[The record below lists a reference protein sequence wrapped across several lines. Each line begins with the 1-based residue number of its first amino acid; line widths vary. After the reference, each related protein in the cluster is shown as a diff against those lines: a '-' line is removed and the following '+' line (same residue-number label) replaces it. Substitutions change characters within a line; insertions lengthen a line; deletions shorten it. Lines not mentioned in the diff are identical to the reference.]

1 MVVILWPLAEWLI
14 TLLYSPEFQ
23 EAAYS
28 LRLILPGIVLLN
40 TARVLAHDIAGRGMP
55 EINLL
60 QSAIALAVNI
70 IANLILIPLYA
81 SRGAALASTI
91 SYSVLAILTLRVYC
105 RLANVSWLSIYLPN
119 RNDLTYLMKLWV
131 IAMRRLRSL
140 LKLGGV

>member
-1 MVVILWPLAEWLI
+1 LAIAGWLI

-23 EAAYS
+23 EAAFS

-40 TARVLAHDIAGRGMP
+40 TVRVLANDIAGRGLP

-70 IANLILIPLYA
+70 IANLILIPLFA
-81 SRGAALASTI
+81 ARGAALASTI

-105 RLANVSWLSIYLPN
+105 RLTKVPWLSIYLPN
-119 RNDLTYLMKLWV
+119 RTDLAYLLKVWG
-131 IAMRRLRSL
+131 IALKRLRSL
-140 LKLGGV
+140 IKLSDV